1 MKKYSYKTLTVPLIC
16 ALLFFVSCNKQLDVP
31 STRQASEEGHF
42 TKYEDARAGLLGI
55 YGLFRAA
62 IANHNTHWILG
73 ELRMGDFQAV
83 SRPDLKAVIEGNL
96 NASFPLINEVTNW
109 RRLYA
114 IINASNVFIER
125 VGGCLADPRYTESY
139 YKLDIAQARALRA
152 FAYYMLVRTWGD
164 VPLVTGTGEG
174 NFENLPRT
182 NKDAVLGF
190 AKNELIDVANR
201 LPYQYSTVDP
211 DLVYPPNYY
220 GNTASDW
227 KNTLLG
233 RLSAYAILA
242 HIAALQGD
250 YINVAVYTQFVLD
263 NSTRA
268 RLTTVTTD
276 ELVNELFLFNTSDI
290 SWNQMIGFNF
300 IYERGESTT
309 AGHIEQLTLA
319 NTTVYP
325 MSKQLPDI
333 YVNKD
338 SISVLFPRLNGN
350 DQRFGFNP
358 LNGLP
363 TEAYFENY
371 SSAIPVFKKI
381 RVIGG
386 GSTTGNGSLAKYNS
400 SIIFTR
406 LEELTLLSAEA
417 LAVLGRGEEAVQ
429 KLNTVRSNRGISGVN
444 YTPELDIIKEVFAE
458 RRRELLG
465 EGWRWYDL
473 IRYNKLKRS
482 NSTFNDLIDKGGIY
496 WPIAQDVL
504 NRNPNL
510 RQNSYWAR

>member
-1 MKKYSYKTLTVPLIC
+1 MKKYFYKWPVAVIV
-16 ALLFFVSCNKQLDVP
+16 FVVAIISSSCNKQLDVS
-31 STRQASEEGHF
+31 STRQASEEGHW
-42 TKYEDARAGLLGI
+42 TKYEDARAGLIGM

-62 IANHNTHWILG
+62 LADNNAYWILG
-73 ELRMGDFQAV
+73 ELRGGDFQAV
-83 SRPDLKAVIEGNL
+83 SRPDLKAVIDGNL

-109 RRLYA
+109 RRFYA
-114 IINASNVFIER
+114 IINACNVFIER
-125 VGGCLADPRYTESY
+125 AEGCLADPRYTQSY
-139 YKLDIAQARALRA
+139 YKLDIAQARAIRA

-164 VPLVTGTGEG
+164 VPLITATGEG
-174 NFENLPRT
+174 NFENLSRT

-190 AKNELIDVANR
+190 AKNELMDVANR
-201 LPYQYSTVDP
+201 LPYQYSTVDA

-220 GNTASDW
+220 GKAAADW

-250 YINVAVYTQFVLD
+250 YINVAVYSQFVLD
-263 NSTRA
+263 NAARA
-268 RLTTVTTD
+268 RLTTVTTAQ
-276 ELVNELFLFNTSDI
+276 LIGELFLFNTSNV

-309 AGHIEQLTLA
+309 SGHIEQLTLA
-319 NTTVYP
+319 NTTAYP
-325 MSKQLPDI
+325 MSRQLPDM

-338 SISVLFPRLNGN
+338 SIAVLFPRNNGN

-358 LNGLP
+358 LNGLA

-381 RVIGG
+381 RVVDGG
-386 GSTTGNGSLAKYNS
+386 GGDGTFAKYNS
-400 SIIFTR
+400 SIVFTR
-406 LEELTLLSAEA
+406 LEELTLLNAEA
-417 LAVLGRGEEAVQ
+417 LTVLGRGEEAIQ
-429 KLNTVRSNRGISGVN
+429 KLNAMRSNRGISGLN
-444 YTPELDIIKEVFAE
+444 YTPTLDLLKEIFAE

-465 EGWRWYDL
+465 EGWRWFDL
-473 IRYNKLKRS
+473 VRYNKLKRD
-482 NSTFNDLIDKGGIY
+482 NPAFNDLISREGIY

-504 NRNPNL
+504 NRNPSIQ
-510 RQNSYWAR
+510 QNSYWK

>member
-1 MKKYSYKTLTVPLIC
+1 MKRFFYKWKVALI
-16 ALLFFVSCNKQLDVP
+16 AFTAMVFTSACNKQLDVP
-31 STRQASEEGHF
+31 STRQASEEGHW
-42 TKYEDARAGLLGI
+42 TKYEDARAGLLGM

-62 IANHNTHWILG
+62 LADNNAYWVLG
-73 ELRMGDFQAV
+73 ELRNGDFEAV

-96 NASFPLINEVTNW
+96 NASFPLLNDVTNW
-109 RRLYA
+109 RRFYA
-114 IINASNVFIER
+114 VINASNLFIER
-125 VGGCLADPRYTESY
+125 VEGCLADPRYTSSY
-139 YKLDIAQARALRA
+139 YKLDVAQARAIRA

-164 VPLVTGTGEG
+164 VPLVTSTGEG
-174 NFENLPRT
+174 NFENLART
-182 NKDAVLGF
+182 NKEAVLGF
-190 AKNELIDVANR
+190 AKNELMDVAGR

-220 GNTASDW
+220 GRAAADW

-250 YINVAVYTQFVLD
+250 YINVAVYSQFVLD
-263 NSTRA
+263 NAARA
-268 RLTTVTTD
+268 RLTTVTTGQ
-276 ELVNELFLFNTSDI
+276 LTGGLFLFSTDNV

-300 IYERGESTT
+300 IYERGESSIS
-309 AGHIEQLTLA
+309 GHIEQLTLA
-319 NTTVYP
+319 NTTAFP

-338 SISVLFPRLNGN
+338 SIAVLFPRANGN

-358 LNGLP
+358 LNGLA
-363 TEAYFENY
+363 TEAYFENF

-381 RVIGG
+381 RVVDGG
-386 GSTTGNGSLAKYNS
+386 GGDGTFARYNS

-406 LEELTLLSAEA
+406 LEEMILLNAEA
-417 LAVLGRGEEAVQ
+417 LAVVGRGEEAIQ
-429 KLNTVRSNRGISGVN
+429 KLNAIRSNRGIPGLN
-444 YTPELDIIKEVFAE
+444 YTPQLDLITEIFAE

-473 IRYNKLKRS
+473 VRYNKLKRS
-482 NSTFNDLIDKGGIY
+482 NPAFNELIDEGGIY

-504 NRNPNL
+504 NRNANI
-510 RQNSYWAR
+510 RQNNYWNQ

>member
-1 MKKYSYKTLTVPLIC
+1 MKKYFNQCAVAALTLATIMVS
-16 ALLFFVSCNKQLDVP
+16 SCNKQLDVS
-31 STRQASEEGHF
+31 STRQASESGHW
-42 TKYEDARAGLLGI
+42 TKYEDARAGLVGM

-62 IANHNTHWILG
+62 LADNNAHWILG
-73 ELRMGDFQAV
+73 ELRSGDFQSV
-83 SRPDLKAVIEGNL
+83 SRPDLKAVIDGNL
-96 NASFPLINEVTNW
+96 NASFPLVNEVTNW
-109 RRLYA
+109 RRFYA
-114 IINASNVFIER
+114 IINACNVFIER
-125 VGGCLADPRYTESY
+125 VEGCLADPRYTQSY

-164 VPLVTGTGEG
+164 VPLVTSTGEG
-174 NFENLPRT
+174 SFESLPRS

-201 LPYQYSTVDP
+201 LPYQYSTVDV

-220 GNTASDW
+220 GKAAADW

-242 HIAALQGD
+242 HISALQGD
-250 YINVAVYTQFVLD
+250 YINTAVYSQFVLD
-263 NSTRA
+263 NASRA
-268 RLTTVTTD
+268 RLTTVSTAQM
-276 ELVNELFLFNTSDI
+276 VGELFLFNTSNV

-309 AGHIEQLTLA
+309 SGHIEQLTLA
-319 NTTVYP
+319 NTTSFP

-338 SISVLFPRLNGN
+338 SIAVLFPRSNGN

-358 LNGLP
+358 LNGLA
-363 TEAYFENY
+363 TEAYFENF

-381 RVIGG
+381 RVING
-386 GSTTGNGSLAKYNS
+386 GSGDGAFAKYNS

-406 LEELTLLSAEA
+406 LEELTLLNAEA
-417 LAVLGRGEEAVQ
+417 LVVLGRGEEAIQ
-429 KLNTVRSNRGISGVN
+429 KLNALRSNRGIAGLN
-444 YTPELDIIKEVFAE
+444 YTTPGLDLLKEIFAE

-465 EGWRWYDL
+465 EGWRWFDL
-473 IRYNKLKRS
+473 VRYNKLKRD
-482 NSTFNDLIDKGGIY
+482 NPAFNTLIDQGGIY

-504 NRNPNL
+504 NRNSNIQ
-510 RQNSYWAR
+510 QNSYWK

>member
-1 MKKYSYKTLTVPLIC
+1 MKRYFYKWPV
-16 ALLFFVSCNKQLDVP
+16 AVVAFVAVVISSSCNKQLDVS
-31 STRQASEEGHF
+31 STRQASEEGHW
-42 TKYEDARAGLLGI
+42 TKYEDARAGLLGM
-55 YGLFRAA
+55 YGLFRSALA
-62 IANHNTHWILG
+62 DNNTYWILG
-73 ELRMGDFQAV
+73 ELRGGDFQAV
-83 SRPDLKAVIEGNL
+83 SRPDLKAVIDGNL

-109 RRLYA
+109 RRFYA
-114 IINASNVFIER
+114 IINACNVFIER
-125 VGGCLADPRYTESY
+125 AEGCLVDPRYTQSY
-139 YKLDIAQARALRA
+139 YKLDIAQARAVRA

-164 VPLVTGTGEG
+164 VPLITGTGEG
-174 NFENLPRT
+174 NFENLGRT

-190 AKNELIDVANR
+190 AKNELLDVANR
-201 LPYQYSTVDP
+201 LPYQYSTVDA

-220 GNTASDW
+220 GKAAADW

-250 YINVAVYTQFVLD
+250 YINVAVYSQFVLD
-263 NSTRA
+263 NAARA
-268 RLTTVTTD
+268 RLTTVTTAQ
-276 ELVNELFLFNTSDI
+276 LVGELFLFNTSNV

-309 AGHIEQLTLA
+309 SGHLEQLTLA
-319 NTTVYP
+319 NTTAFP

-338 SISVLFPRLNGN
+338 SIAVLFPRSNGN

-358 LNGLP
+358 LNGLA

-381 RVIGG
+381 RVVDGG
-386 GSTTGNGSLAKYNS
+386 GGDGTFAKYNS
-400 SIIFTR
+400 SIVFTR
-406 LEELTLLSAEA
+406 LEELTLLNAEA
-417 LAVLGRGEEAVQ
+417 LTVLGRGEEAIQ
-429 KLNTVRSNRGISGVN
+429 KLNAIRSNRGIAGLN
-444 YTPELDIIKEVFAE
+444 YTPNLDLLKEIFAE

-465 EGWRWYDL
+465 EGWRWFDL
-473 IRYNKLKRS
+473 VRYNKLKRD
-482 NSTFNDLIDKGGIY
+482 NAAFNTLIDREGIY

-504 NRNPNL
+504 NRNPNIQ
-510 RQNSYWAR
+510 QNSYWK